1 MKCLVIF
8 NPEKILKSFGML
20 DFLPADV
27 AELFRAKNLKYLN
40 FLILTIQ

>member
-8 NPEKILKSFGML
+8 NPEKIVKSFEML

-27 AELFRAKNLKYLN
+27 AELFRAENLKYLN
-40 FLILTIQ
+40 FVIVGIQ